1 MAFHLI
7 YNTVP
12 MSTTWVFLGLLG
24 GREIA
29 MNVTKTNHKTIKKT
43 LRIIGKDILLAFIGL
58 VISIII
64 AMAVNPLIREEI
76 TGWLN

>member
-1 MAFHLI
+1 
-7 YNTVP
+7 
-12 MSTTWVFLGLLG
+12 
-24 GREIA
+24 
-29 MNVTKTNHKTIKKT
+29 MNVTKVNHKTIKKT

-64 AMAVNPLIREEI
+64 AIAVNSLIREEI